1 MELILASASPR
12 RKELLTRMG
21 LEFTVRTASHDE
33 SMDPE
38 KAPQEEVK
46 RVSALKAKAVKALCK
61 EDALIIAADT
71 IVVLG
76 DAVMGKPA
84 TEEEAY
90 TMLKSLSGR
99 EHRVITG
106 LSVMQAEKEE
116 TVSVTTDIRFREL
129 RDEEIYAYVR
139 SGEPMDKA
147 GAYGIQGLGG
157 LFVESLQGDYYNV
170 MGLPICTLAQ
180 ILRRFGVKI
189 LDC

>member
-157 LFVESLQGDYYNV
+157 LFVESLRGDYYNV

>member
-1 MELILASASPR
+1 MEIILASASPR
-12 RKELLTRMG
+12 RKELLVRMG

-33 SMDPE
+33 TMDPG

-61 EDALIIAADT
+61 EDDLIIAADT
-71 IVVLG
+71 VVVLG
-76 DAVMGKPA
+76 DTLMGKPA

-90 TMLKSLSGR
+90 AMLKSLSGK

-106 LSVMQAEKEE
+106 LSVTQGEKEE
-116 TVSVTTDIRFREL
+116 TVSVSTNIRFRAL
-129 RDEEIYAYVR
+129 ADEEIYAYIR

-170 MGLPICTLAQ
+170 MGLPICTLAE

-189 LDC
+189 LDF